1 MENLPYYLALLL
13 FSLVIFKHFFHRNSK
28 LPPSPFALPIIG
40 HLHLIK
46 NSPQEALNH
55 LSSKHGPILF
65 LRFGSRPTLVVS
77 SPSAVEECF
86 TKNDVVFAN
95 RPRSIAGDY
104 LTYNYTAVVWAPY
117 GDLWRSLR
125 RLAVVELFSSK
136 SLQKSS
142 IVREQEIRNILSHLM
157 KIGNREVDLEY
168 WFTLLT
174 FNMTTRLV
182 AGDRCVRDE
191 DAGTELGKRFVEGLK
206 EKFLRSSP
214 SNLCDY
220 VPILRWIDYGGVKK
234 SMVILQKKRDEFL
247 QGLIDQVRR
256 KRADEGGD
264 KKTLIGTLLCLQ
276 ESEPDF
282 YTDDLIKSLIVVM
295 FLGGTGT
302 SIVTMERAVSFLL
315 NHPLTFQKARAEI
328 DNQVGHRR
336 LLDDSDL
343 SKLPFLQCVINETL
357 RLYPP
362 APLLLPHYS
371 SEDCTVGGFEVPR
384 GTTLLVNASGLH
396 RDPKVW
402 EEPDKF
408 KPERFEGEREG
419 FKFVPFGIGRRACP
433 GANMGVRA
441 ISLAL
446 GSLIQ
451 CFELEEVRE
460 KKSLIIDSKPPLKA
474 EALKV
479 VCIPRK
485 NALELLSQFQN

>member
-13 FSLVIFKHFFHRNSK
+13 FSLVIFKHFFRRNSK
-28 LPPSPFALPIIG
+28 LPPSPFALPIIS

-86 TKNDVVFAN
+86 TKNDV
-95 RPRSIAGDY
+95 DY

-125 RLAVVELFSSK
+125 CLAVVELFSSK
-136 SLQKSS
+136 SLQKSL
-142 IVREQEIRNILSHLM
+142 IVHEQEIHNILSHLM

-174 FNMTTRLV
+174 FNMMTRLV
-182 AGDRCVRDE
+182 ASDRCVRDE

-220 VPILRWIDYGGVKK
+220 VPILSWIDYGGVKK

-247 QGLIDQVRR
+247 QGLIHQVRR

-276 ESEPDF
+276 ESEPNF
-282 YTDDLIKSLIVVM
+282 YMDDLIKSLILV
-295 FLGGTGT
+295 
-302 SIVTMERAVSFLL
+302 IVSFLL
-315 NHPLTFQKARAEI
+315 NHPSTFQKARAEI
-328 DNQVGHRR
+328 DNQVGHRC

-371 SEDCTVGGFEVPR
+371 SEDCIVGGFEVPR
-384 GTTLLVNASGLH
+384 GTTLLVNALGLH

-451 CFELEEVRE
+451 CFELEQVRE

-474 EALKV
+474 EALEV

>member
-1 MENLPYYLALLL
+1 
-13 FSLVIFKHFFHRNSK
+13 
-28 LPPSPFALPIIG
+28 
-40 HLHLIK
+40 
-46 NSPQEALNH
+46 
-55 LSSKHGPILF
+55 
-65 LRFGSRPTLVVS
+65 
-77 SPSAVEECF
+77 
-86 TKNDVVFAN
+86 
-95 RPRSIAGDY
+95 
-104 LTYNYTAVVWAPY
+104 
-117 GDLWRSLR
+117 
-125 RLAVVELFSSK
+125 
-136 SLQKSS
+136 
-142 IVREQEIRNILSHLM
+142 
-157 KIGNREVDLEY
+157 
-168 WFTLLT
+168 
-174 FNMTTRLV
+174 MTTRLV

-234 SMVILQKKRDEFL
+234 SMV
-247 QGLIDQVRR
+247 RR

-276 ESEPDF
+276 KSEPDF
-282 YTDDLIKSLIVVM
+282 YTDDLIKSLILVM

-315 NHPLTFQKARAEI
+315 NHPSTFQKARAEI

-371 SEDCTVGGFEVPR
+371 SEDCIVGGFEVPR
-384 GTTLLVNASGLH
+384 GTTLLENASGLH
-396 RDPKVW
+396 RDPK
-402 EEPDKF
+402 
-408 KPERFEGEREG
+408 EG

-474 EALKV
+474 EALEV
-479 VCIPRK
+479 VCIPGK